1 MQSFGRIEQV
11 EARQVYSLEVAGS
24 SPAPATS
31 DSFPLPAAGKI
42 VTVFVL
48 YLVFSRGTRRIPQVM
63 CHGARTQGTRA
74 ASGYGGIQGGI
85 RKER

>member
-1 MQSFGRIEQV
+1 MG
-11 EARQVYSLEVAGS
+11 ARQVYSLKIAGS
-24 SPAPATS
+24 NPAPATS
-31 DSFPLPAAGKI
+31 DSFPLPAAGKT

-48 YLVFSRGTRRIPQVM
+48 SLNLVLFSRGTRRIPQSM
-63 CHGARTQGTRA
+63 CHSARTQGTRA